1 MKSNLPFAR
10 SIPALLCAWVLG
22 GVAWAADTPLSA
34 EDQLAIQQLV
44 AGYAQSLD
52 GGDADAYA
60 DKFVPNGV
68 VEWANGKMEGR
79 EKIRAWVKSL
89 MGSGIGAT
97 PAQVRHFVNMPYI
110 EASSA
115 GRATAHTYV
124 VIFGLN
130 KAGNVNVPSV
140 SSYEDTIVK
149 VNGQWLFEKRI
160 LKADMGVFGKRDD

>member
-1 MKSNLPFAR
+1 MKSNLPFLP
-10 SIPALLCAWVLG
+10 SIRALLCACVLG
-22 GVAWAADTPLSA
+22 GSAHAGDKPLSA

-60 DKFVPNGV
+60 DKFVPDGV
-68 VEWANGKMEGR
+68 VEWANGRMAGR
-79 EKIRAWVKSL
+79 EKIRAWVKGL
-89 MGSGIGAT
+89 MKGGIGAT

-110 EASSA
+110 KASSD

-140 SSYEDTIVK
+140 SSYEDTLVK
-149 VNGQWLFEKRI
+149 VNGQWLFQKRI
-160 LKADMGVFGKRDD
+160 LTADLGVFGRRDD

>member
-1 MKSNLPFAR
+1 MKPNLLLWP
-10 SIPALLCAWVLG
+10 SIRALLCVCLLCAS
-22 GVAWAADTPLSA
+22 AHAQDKPLSA

-52 GGDADAYA
+52 GGNADAYA
-60 DKFVPNGV
+60 DKFVPNGS
-68 VEWANGKMEGR
+68 VEWANGRIEGR
-79 EKIRAWVKSL
+79 EKIREWVKGL
-89 MGSGIGAT
+89 MKGGIGAT

-110 EASSA
+110 KANS
-115 GRATAHTYV
+115 GNRATAHTYV

-149 VNGQWLFEKRI
+149 VNGEWLFEKRVM
-160 LKADMGVFGKRDD
+160 KADMGIFGKRDD